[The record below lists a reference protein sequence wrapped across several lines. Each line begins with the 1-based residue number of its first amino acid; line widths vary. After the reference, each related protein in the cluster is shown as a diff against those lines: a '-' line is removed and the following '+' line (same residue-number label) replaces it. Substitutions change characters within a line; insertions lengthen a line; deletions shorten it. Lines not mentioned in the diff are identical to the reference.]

1 MSHSWRRLYIPPF
14 MLLLT
19 MIPCP
24 RPLSSDWNPQSDLQA
39 QDRCHRLGQKKPVN
53 IYRLVSENTVEEKI
67 VERAQQKLKLD
78 AMVVQ
83 QGRLK
88 DKDKVSKEEIMAAV
102 RFGADTV
109 FRSEESTI
117 TDDDIEII
125 LERGKAK
132 TKELAEKIKK
142 AEKGDLLDF
151 RMDGGISAQTF
162 EGVDYSDK
170 ELRNQLRLLAADS
183 VGKRERRPPPTDYT
197 PITEPKKSMV
207 VNNTRIKLPKT
218 LRLPRME
225 DHMFYNRQRLLELS
239 SFEFQTYATLRESG
253 KLPSREYIK
262 KSRTLLPPELAQEKL
277 ELLDEGF
284 GNWTRSEYYQFVKAL
299 TKYGRDD
306 ITSLAAEM
314 DMPEETVAAYGRSF
328 FKYGPTEL
336 KKEEWERVITTI
348 ERGERRLA
356 KRKKTT
362 ALLSKF
368 ISTFDNPREEMV
380 FANKGTTHFSL
391 EQDRALLCAANQ
403 HGHGNWDSIRDE
415 IRNDNALAFQHM
427 VQGMNTDMIAKR
439 VDYRM
444 RQMEKEFE
452 AREKFLKN
460 EKPASVVAAEKA
472 ITAIKE
478 TEDWETE
485 ARSRQMRGG
494 SAPSMIGISD
504 EGKAMIAERASDRE
518 SIIDRL
524 REVEMQ
530 VRGAKAIAEETREA
544 ILRGDQVRSERSIAM
559 LLLVTILTSVALYP
573 FTVCKLQQRHS
584 QGGRQES
591 RYSPC
596 YWRGRRGKD

>member
-1 MSHSWRRLYIPPF
+1 

-19 MIPCP
+19 VIPCLP
-24 RPLSSDWNPQSDLQA
+24 PLYSDWNPQSDLQA

-239 SFEFQTYATLRESG
+239 SFEFQTYATLRERG
-253 KLPSREYIK
+253 QLPSREYIK
-262 KSRTLLPPELAQEKL
+262 KSRTLLPPELAQ
-277 ELLDEGF
+277 
-284 GNWTRSEYYQFVKAL
+284 
-299 TKYGRDD
+299 
-306 ITSLAAEM
+306 
-314 DMPEETVAAYGRSF
+314 
-328 FKYGPTEL
+328 
-336 KKEEWERVITTI
+336 
-348 ERGERRLA
+348 
-356 KRKKTT
+356 
-362 ALLSKF
+362 
-368 ISTFDNPREEMV
+368 
-380 FANKGTTHFSL
+380 
-391 EQDRALLCAANQ
+391 
-403 HGHGNWDSIRDE
+403 
-415 IRNDNALAFQHM
+415 
-427 VQGMNTDMIAKR
+427 
-439 VDYRM
+439 
-444 RQMEKEFE
+444 
-452 AREKFLKN
+452 
-460 EKPASVVAAEKA
+460 
-472 ITAIKE
+472 
-478 TEDWETE
+478 
-485 ARSRQMRGG
+485 
-494 SAPSMIGISD
+494 
-504 EGKAMIAERASDRE
+504 
-518 SIIDRL
+518 
-524 REVEMQ
+524 
-530 VRGAKAIAEETREA
+530 REA
-544 ILRGDQVRSERSIAM
+544 
-559 LLLVTILTSVALYP
+559 
-573 FTVCKLQQRHS
+573 
-584 QGGRQES
+584 
-591 RYSPC
+591 
-596 YWRGRRGKD
+596 